1 MSTVT
6 ILGAGVMGSSMCMPL
21 RDRGHAVR
29 LVGTHLDTEIID
41 SVKAT
46 GRHPKLNVKLPD
58 GVAAYQHQDFAK
70 ALGTDTDLILLGI
83 SSAGVTSPSS
93 GSRQRTSAS
102 HPVIEPSCR
111 SRQGW

>member
-1 MSTVT
+1 
-6 ILGAGVMGSSMCMPL
+6 MCLPL

-58 GVAAYQHQDFAK
+58 GVV
-70 ALGTDTDLILLGI
+70 ALP
-83 SSAGVTSPSS
+83 A
-93 GSRQRTSAS
+93 
-102 HPVIEPSCR
+102 
-111 SRQGW
+111 